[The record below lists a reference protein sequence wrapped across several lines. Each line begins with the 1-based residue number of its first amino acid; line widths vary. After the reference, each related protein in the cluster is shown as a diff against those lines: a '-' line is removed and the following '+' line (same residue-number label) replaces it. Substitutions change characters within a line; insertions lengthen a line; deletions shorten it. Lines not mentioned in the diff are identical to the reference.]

1 MNPVLLQAPGS
12 TTHLAEERRM
22 SGGSLIS
29 RFSRPA
35 TQAFRPNLL
44 PRADPAVTVTTV
56 VHFIYGTTGLV
67 TKHCSRK
74 INVPR
79 IILYGH
85 ARHSMT
91 ELVNRE
97 AAANQPYPDP
107 LEAPVEGAIAQR
119 LPRLVNPE
127 RLMLLPAQQKRADF
141 VQVVLDERR

>member
-97 AAANQPYPDP
+97 AAAKIGR
-107 LEAPVEGAIAQR
+107 ASCREGAKIRGGACGLRTQNGYQR
-119 LPRLVNPE
+119 
-127 RLMLLPAQQKRADF
+127 
-141 VQVVLDERR
+141 